1 MYIYKKLICKAKMD
15 DSEVNIM
22 VGQEKNPVY
31 YRILTKLYK
40 F

>member
-22 VGQEKNPVY
+22 VGQEKIRY
-31 YRILTKLYK
+31 IIEY
-40 F
+40 